1 MPDWVICLR
10 GDRPSPN
17 TPTHPEETQ
26 IMFKVN
32 QSMRWMLNH
41 REPQGA
47 IAWALGIIWL
57 LFIGAIAFLWKLGD
71 VGLIDETEPLFAE
84 AARQMTVTDD
94 WITPYFNQE
103 TRFDKP
109 PLIYWLM
116 AIAYRIIGV
125 NEWAVRLPSALSAIG
140 LMALLFLTLRYFSF
154 SPSLPLS
161 TPPHQPQ
168 KNTQP
173 PALKPWIA
181 AGLAAAIWALNIQTI
196 AWGRIGVS
204 DMLLNACMGGGLLAF
219 FWGYALQDFP
229 PETLSGKTADYAP
242 AGEAE
247 KPDKS
252 LAFWLRNQGFWYGLF
267 YVLIGCAVL
276 TKGPVGIVLPGLII
290 GSFLLYVGKFWQ
302 VVGEMRIWRGLG
314 IFLAIALP
322 WYILVTLA
330 NGQTYLDSF
339 FGYHNFER
347 FTRVVNRHG
356 EPWYFYLVVVLLGFA
371 PWSVYLPVAIARLR
385 LIQRD
390 RLRHQPRFTHL
401 GIFAF
406 FWFAS
411 IFGFFTVAVTKLPS
425 YILPALPAAA
435 ILVALVWAEF
445 IFKPSPE
452 RGNTNRKMP
461 DGFQISL
468 IANWALIAIIAGG
481 LYWVSQTL
489 EPDPAMPNF
498 PAALQE
504 SGLVWRGVGILI
516 VTAVVGVLLLLRRQN
531 RGAIALNIVGFMA
544 FFIFALMPVYL
555 LVDTHRQ
562 LPVRQLAE
570 IIPAVKQPGEE
581 TIMVAF
587 EKPSLVFYSHLPI
600 SFFRRSTDTRRYLQQ
615 VAQENSTPPQVLIV
629 GYPNKIKGLGL
640 RESYQYQLLA
650 EAGNYRLIRVDKQLF
665 LPQKNSGN

>member
-1 MPDWVICLR
+1 
-10 GDRPSPN
+10 
-17 TPTHPEETQ
+17 
-26 IMFKVN
+26 MFKVN
-32 QSMRWMLNH
+32 QSIRWIFNYG
-41 REPQGA
+41 RQQRA
-47 IAWALGIIWL
+47 IAWALSIIWL
-57 LFIGAIAFLWKLGD
+57 VFIGAIAFLWKLGD
-71 VGLIDETEPLFAE
+71 VGLVDETEPLFAE
-84 AARQMTVTDD
+84 AARQMTVTGD

-116 AIAYRIIGV
+116 AIAYHIVGV

-154 SPSLPLS
+154 PPSPLLS
-161 TPPHQPQ
+161 TPPNQPP
-168 KNTQP
+168 NHTP
-173 PALKPWIA
+173 SPALKPWIA

-219 FWGYALQDFP
+219 FWGYALQELP
-229 PETLSGKTADYAP
+229 RKTPRESDRAAGTEEAD
-242 AGEAE
+242 
-247 KPDKS
+247 KPI
-252 LAFWLRNQGFWYGLF
+252 AFWLRNPGFWYGVF

-356 EPWYFYLVVVLLGFA
+356 EPWYFYVVVVVLGFA

-435 ILVALVWAEF
+435 ILVALAWAEF
-445 IFKPSPE
+445 IFKPSPRRE
-452 RGNTNRKMP
+452 KPTRKIP

-468 IANWALIAIIAGG
+468 IANWGLIAIIAGG

-531 RGAIALNIVGFMA
+531 RVAIALNIIGFMA

-615 VAQENSTPPQVLIV
+615 VARENPTPPQVLIV

-640 RESYQYQLLA
+640 REYYQYQRLA
-650 EAGNYRLIRVDKQLF
+650 EAGNYRLIRVEKQFF
-665 LPQKNSGN
+665 LPQINRGN